1 MGPSGAPGPGDLPL
15 NCGGLEVGQRGE
27 DPLPEARE
35 TWSIFSFTK
44 PGFFRSPV
52 FGHLSCFGWPK
63 GGDFGERMRCL
74 GCFVG

>member
-1 MGPSGAPGPGDLPL
+1 MFGVFCRLILPTSFFFY
-15 NCGGLEVGQRGE
+15 
-27 DPLPEARE
+27 PLGSRE